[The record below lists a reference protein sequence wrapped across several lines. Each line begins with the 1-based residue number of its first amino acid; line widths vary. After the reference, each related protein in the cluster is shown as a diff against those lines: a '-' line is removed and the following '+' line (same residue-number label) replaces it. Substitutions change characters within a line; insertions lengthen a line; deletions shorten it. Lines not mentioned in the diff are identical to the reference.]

1 MLAYIM
7 VNKQA
12 FKGSRQV
19 SWPSLQYRK
28 RTDDVAGKGDV
39 IGRHPHRL
47 TGVTVPWLDTQVR
60 YFIFPLLC
68 LFCDESMGIHGKVNR
83 TSHPRFS

>member
-60 YFIFPLLC
+60 YFISFVVPILRRING
-68 LFCDESMGIHGKVNR
+68 DPRQGKQD
-83 TSHPRFS
+83 FSPEV